1 MQRNTSIDL
10 LKGFLI
16 TLVCIGHTCQYLIHI
31 NQGFWQDPLFK
42 AIYMFHMPLF
52 MAVAGY
58 LSYRGINATQSHI
71 KYIMRRA
78 ISFLVPIFVWLIM
91 EQVLRLLLTGHLN
104 APNVII
110 TSGLQMLWFLW
121 VLIGSIILT
130 SIATATGKYRP
141 FMLIVLFLGTLALPY
156 DILIIY
162 MFKYLFP
169 FFVTGFYFAKFDFRP
184 TPPIK
189 LKFLT
194 FILGLGS
201 FACFLMWDKSTFIYT
216 TKMSL
221 SLDNLPNVLL
231 RWLFGSIVSGFVVLS
246 IYHYSSAI
254 PKKLKKILIM
264 AGRDSIYIYILQ
276 AYTFLLIFRI
286 AKRFLHPVSNIFFGD
301 LLAIIIGFLVTC
313 LCLVFGRIISK
324 NKYFNRILFGK
335 G

>member
-1 MQRNTSIDL
+1 MQRNASIDL

-31 NQGFWQDPLFK
+31 SQDFLQDPLFK

-58 LSYRGINATQSHI
+58 LSYSGISTTQSHI
-71 KYIMRRA
+71 KYIMRRSIPFLIA
-78 ISFLVPIFVWLIM
+78 IFAWLII
-91 EQVLRLLLTGHLN
+91 EQVLRLLLTGHLS
-104 APNVII
+104 PTNVII
-110 TSGLQMLWFLW
+110 TSGLGRLWFLW
-121 VLIGSIILT
+121 ALIGSIILT

-141 FMLIVLFLGTLALPY
+141 FMLIILFSGTLTLPY
-156 DILIIY
+156 DILFIY

-169 FFVTGFYFAKFDFRP
+169 FFIAGFYFAKFDFRP
-184 TPPIK
+184 TPSIK

-201 FACFLMWDKSTFIYT
+201 FACFVMWDKNTFIYT

-221 SLDNLPNVLL
+221 SSDNLPNVLL
-231 RWLFGSIVSGFVVLS
+231 RWLCGVIVSVFVVLI
-246 IYHYSSAI
+246 IYYFNSAI
-254 PKKLKKILIM
+254 PKRLKKVLII

-276 AYTFLLIFRI
+276 TYTFIIVSRI
-286 AKRFLHPVSNIFFGD
+286 TARFFFPISNIILGD
-301 LLAIIIGFLVTC
+301 LLAIIIGFLITC
-313 LCLVFGRIISK
+313 SCLIIRKVLSR
-324 NKYFNRILFGK
+324 NRHINRILFGK